1 MLEIKNLSVS
11 YGMIEAVKDVNIVI
25 NDKEICSLI
34 GANGAGKT
42 TIMHTISGLLTPS
55 KGEILLDGENIL
67 KMNSEE
73 IVRKGIIQV
82 PEGRRIFQKMTVK
95 ENILLGAYQRQE
107 ISDDEY
113 DYIYSLFPILKERNK
128 QLAGT
133 LSGGEQQMLAMAR
146 ALVSKPK
153 IMLLDEPSMGLA
165 PLLVKNIFDIIKT
178 INDAGTTIF
187 LVEQNANMALAIADH
202 AYVMETGKIALE
214 GSGKELAASEKVQKL
229 YLGG

>member
-11 YGMIEAVKDVNIVI
+11 YGMIEAVKNVNITI
-25 NDKEICSLI
+25 NDNEICSLI

-42 TIMHTISGLLTPS
+42 TIMHTISGLLSPTS
-55 KGEILLDGENIL
+55 GEILLDGENLL
-67 KMNSEE
+67 KMSSEE
-73 IVRKGIIQV
+73 IVKRGIIQV
-82 PEGRRIFQKMTVK
+82 PEGRRVFQKMSVN
-95 ENILLGAYQRQE
+95 ENILLGAYQRKNIE
-107 ISDDEY
+107 DEEY
-113 DYIYSLFPILKERNK
+113 DYIYSLFPILKERSK

-146 ALVSKPK
+146 ALVGKPK

-178 INDAGTTIF
+178 INEKGTTIF
-187 LVEQNANMALAIADH
+187 LVEQNANMALAIASH

-214 GSGKELAASEKVQKL
+214 GTGKELAESEKVQKL

>member
-11 YGMIEAVKDVNIVI
+11 YGMIDAVKDVSITIHDN
-25 NDKEICSLI
+25 EICCLI

-42 TIMHTISGLLTPS
+42 TIMHTISGLLTPKS
-55 KGEILLDGENIL
+55 GEILLDGENIL
-67 KMNSEE
+67 KMSSED
-73 IVRKGIIQV
+73 IVKHGIIQV
-82 PEGRRIFQKMTVK
+82 PEGRRIFQKMSVK
-95 ENILLGAYQRQE
+95 ENILLGAYQRKE
-107 ISDDEY
+107 ITNEEY
-113 DYIYSLFPILKERNK
+113 DYIYSLFPILKERSN

-146 ALVSKPK
+146 ALVGKPK

-178 INDAGTTIF
+178 INEAGTTIF
-187 LVEQNANMALAIADH
+187 LVEQNANMALAIASH

-214 GSGKELAASEKVQKL
+214 GTGEELAASEKVQKL

>member
-11 YGMIEAVKDVNIVI
+11 YGMIEAVKNVNITI
-25 NDKEICSLI
+25 NDNEICSLI

-42 TIMHTISGLLTPS
+42 TIMHTISGLLSPTS
-55 KGEILLDGENIL
+55 GEILLDGENLL

-73 IVRKGIIQV
+73 IVKRGIIQV
-82 PEGRRIFQKMTVK
+82 PEGRRIFQKMSVN
-95 ENILLGAYQRQE
+95 ENILLGAYQRKNIE
-107 ISDDEY
+107 DEEY
-113 DYIYSLFPILKERNK
+113 DYIYSLFPILKERSK

-146 ALVSKPK
+146 ALVGKPK

-178 INDAGTTIF
+178 INEKGTTIF
-187 LVEQNANMALAIADH
+187 LVEQNANMALAIASH

-214 GSGKELAASEKVQKL
+214 GTGKELAESEKVQKL

>member
-11 YGMIEAVKDVNIVI
+11 YGMIEAVKNVNITI
-25 NDKEICSLI
+25 NDNEICSLI

-42 TIMHTISGLLTPS
+42 TIMHTISGLLSPTS
-55 KGEILLDGENIL
+55 GEILLDGENLL

-73 IVRKGIIQV
+73 IVKRGIIQV
-82 PEGRRIFQKMTVK
+82 PEGRRIFQKMSVN
-95 ENILLGAYQRQE
+95 ENILLGAYQRKNIE
-107 ISDDEY
+107 DEEY
-113 DYIYSLFPILKERNK
+113 DYIYSLFPILKERSK

-146 ALVSKPK
+146 ALVGKPK

-178 INDAGTTIF
+178 INEKGTTIF
-187 LVEQNANMALAIADH
+187 LVEQNANMALAIANH

-214 GSGKELAASEKVQKL
+214 GTGKELAESEKVQKL